1 MEKAVHVDEGTIG
14 KTLLAFALPV
24 LATQLLQEDPALEK
38 EENALLRERVEQLFR
53 DNADSFN

>member
-1 MEKAVHVDEGTIG
+1 MLKE
-14 KTLLAFALPV
+14 LQ
-24 LATQLLQEDPALEK
+24 QLLQEDPALEK